1 MGKCLLIIVNAA
13 HILTCIACA
22 ALCGVPLSVPW
33 GSLAGG
39 LFYAIR
45 HGLAAAFGFPTE
57 GRRGLVAFVDACGS
71 RGGRKR
77 LFCDPCVTT
86 I

>member
-57 GRRGLVAFVDACGS
+57 GRRGWWPLWMPAGVGEGENACFVTPA
-71 RGGRKR
+71 
-77 LFCDPCVTT
+77 
-86 I
+86 